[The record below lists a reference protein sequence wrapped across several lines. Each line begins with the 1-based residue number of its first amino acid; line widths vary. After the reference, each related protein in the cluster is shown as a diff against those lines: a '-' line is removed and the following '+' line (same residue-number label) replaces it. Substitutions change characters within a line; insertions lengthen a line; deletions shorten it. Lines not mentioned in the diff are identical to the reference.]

1 MTNSVLIDRLGN
13 WNPQLL
19 RELRG
24 RLKPQTVIAA
34 VSFSVIC
41 QILLLLIISPNTGS
55 LLESRWLPVW
65 KIITLMLPYVTFTF
79 GSYSIVS
86 DIGHEQKRGTLNFI
100 RLSPSPAWQIL
111 LGKMLGV
118 PVLLYIALGLVVPL
132 HCFAGLRS
140 GISPPLIA
148 SVYLMLVPG
157 CAICYSTVTI
167 CALRGETQGLK
178 NQQMPTAL
186 AAFGGAAIAG
196 FYISPLYTSW
206 NINITWRPLLASSEI
221 LGHQKP
227 VVLWFFLPIN
237 TIGVVS
243 HTFTLAVLG
252 TTTFV
257 LWRIM
262 LRSFDKPR
270 SSAIGKRQSYAI
282 LACVEVLAL
291 GFLLPPSLADADY
304 AILGAIFLYVLTVIL
319 LFLLMLAICPQRQAL
334 LDWTRYDSPSWQ
346 NLILSD
352 RSPMLLAVVIHLI
365 IANVVLVPWLF
376 WIGIGTQK
384 LVETALLILCT
395 TNTILIYATLVQQ
408 VGATKIR
415 NPMACAHCRLSLWS
429 ILAPLMLIVLE
440 LMPDRIPASA
450 ALWTL
455 FGYGFWQFDQPTAI
469 PFVGLGILAQWL
481 FLAFLLWRFQKTMGK
496 LKAGT

>member
-1 MTNSVLIDRLGN
+1 MTNSVLIDRIGN

-41 QILLLLIISPNTGS
+41 QIILLLIIPQTSPFVP
-55 LLESRWLPVW
+55 ESHWLKVW
-65 KIITLMLPYVTFTF
+65 QTITWMLPYVTFTV

-100 RLSPSPAWQIL
+100 RLSPCPAWQIL

-118 PVLLYIALGLVVPL
+118 PVLLYISLGLVVPL
-132 HCFAGLRS
+132 HCFAGLQAGVS
-140 GISPPLIA
+140 LPLIA
-148 SVYLMLVPG
+148 SIYLMLPLG
-157 CAICYSTVTI
+157 CAICYSAVMI
-167 CALRGETQGLK
+167 CALPETQRMGNLPK
-178 NQQMPTAL
+178 AT
-186 AAFGGAAIAG
+186 AFGCAAIAC
-196 FYISPLYTSW
+196 FLISPLYMSW
-206 NINITWRPLLASSEI
+206 NINITWRPLLANPEI
-221 LGHQKP
+221 LGHQHP
-227 VVLWFFLPIN
+227 VVSWFLLPVN
-237 TIGVVS
+237 TIGFVS

-252 TTTFV
+252 TTAFL
-257 LWRIM
+257 LWRIL
-262 LRSFDKPR
+262 LRNFNQPR

-291 GFLLPPSLADADY
+291 GFLLPPSWANAGY
-304 AILGAIFLYVLTVIL
+304 AIFLYVLTVIL
-319 LFLLMLAICPQRQAL
+319 LLVLMLAICPQHQAL
-334 LDWTRYDSPSWQ
+334 LEWVRYDSPGWQ
-346 NLILSD
+346 NLIWSD

-365 IANVVLVPWLF
+365 IANALLLPWIF

-384 LVETALLILCT
+384 LVETGLLVLCT
-395 TNTILIYATLVQQ
+395 TNTILIYATFIQQ
-408 VGATKIR
+408 VCATKMR
-415 NPMACAHCRLSLWS
+415 DPMARAIWGSIFLSMFAS
-429 ILAPLMLIVLE
+429 ILLRFLE
-440 LMPDRIPASA
+440 LMPDRIPATA

-455 FGYGFWQFDQPTAI
+455 FGYGFWQFDKPTTI

-481 FLAFLLWRFQKTMGK
+481 FLAFLLWRFQKTMQK